1 MSETGINKV
10 CLRRTS
16 SYATSMWAAPRALTR
31 FSRARLFLLDHVQ
44 QRVRHAQ
51 VLYLTP
57 RGRTNDQTR
66 FPRGMV
72 GGEGPTYRAT
82 TDVTLFDF
90 PKAVALCARLVYLA
104 ERDVH
109 KVVAVDEV
117 SVERFSV
124 LELDQL
130 RRNVQVSDE

>member
-1 MSETGINKV
+1 
-10 CLRRTS
+10 
-16 SYATSMWAAPRALTR
+16 MWAAPRALTR

-51 VLYLTP
+51 VLY
-57 RGRTNDQTR
+57 
-66 FPRGMV
+66 
-72 GGEGPTYRAT
+72 RAT

-90 PKAVALCARLVYLA
+90 PKAIALCARLVYLA

-124 LELDQL
+124 LELDQHRFVL
-130 RRNVQVSDE
+130 CGIEK